1 MNGNNN
7 HNFQNKKPL
16 VVLEN
21 VSKQYP
27 GSTASAVDN
36 VSVSI
41 YEGELF
47 ALLGP
52 SGCGKTTIMRM
63 LAGFETPTSGK
74 IIIDGVDILHIPA
87 YERSVNMMFQSYAL
101 FPHMTVEQNIAFGL
115 KQEKLPKDEIRHRV
129 HDALKMVKMTEF
141 AKRKPRQLSG
151 GQQQRVALARS
162 LIKRPKLLLLD
173 EPLGALDRQNREH
186 TQMELINIQNML
198 GITFIMVTHD
208 QEEAMALANR
218 IAVMGNGNILKVGT
232 PEEIYEYPKS
242 KFVANFIGSINMFH
256 GEISENTKDGFVK
269 VRCNKTGTDIKVHSD
284 GELKKGR
291 EAWVAVR
298 PEEIEISTSPAPTN
312 ENQVE
317 GTIIDIAFMGDKI
330 IYHVSL
336 ASAKIVNV
344 SMPTA
349 ARNKNANLAL
359 NSKVYISWYE
369 TDGVVLTN

>member
-1 MNGNNN
+1 MSENKN
-7 HNFQNKKPL
+7 QEKKPF

-27 GSTASAVDN
+27 GSAVKAVDN
-36 VSVSI
+36 VSVSVF
-41 YEGELF
+41 EGELF

-63 LAGFETPTSGK
+63 LAGFETPTSGR
-74 IIIDGVDILHIPA
+74 IVIDGVDISNVPV

-101 FPHMTVEQNIAFGL
+101 FPHMSVEQNVAFGL
-115 KQEKLPKDEIRHRV
+115 KQENIPKDEIADRV
-129 HDALKMVKMTEF
+129 NEALQMVKISEF

-173 EPLGALDRQNREH
+173 EPLGALDRKTREH
-186 TQMELINIQNML
+186 TQMELINIQTML

-218 IAVMGNGNILKVGT
+218 IAVMGTGNILQVGT
-232 PEEIYEYPKS
+232 PEEIYEYPQS
-242 KFVANFIGSINMFH
+242 RFVATFIGSINMFH
-256 GEISENTKDGFVK
+256 GNVVDGNRDGFVR
-269 VRCNKTGTDIKVHSD
+269 VRCNKTSTDIKVQSSED
-284 GELKKGR
+284 FANGTEL
-291 EAWVAVR
+291 WVAVR
-298 PEEIEISTSPAPTN
+298 PEEMEISTVPAPVN
-312 ENQVE
+312 ENQIE
-317 GTIIDIAFMGDKI
+317 GTIIDVAYMGDKI

-336 ASAKIVNV
+336 ASSKIVHV

-349 ARNKNANLAL
+349 ARNKNSSLVL
-359 NSKVYISWYE
+359 GGKVYISWYE
-369 TDGVVLTN
+369 TDGVVVTK

>member
-1 MNGNNN
+1 MNGKN
-7 HNFQNKKPL
+7 HQNKKPL
-16 VVLEN
+16 VVLEK

-74 IIIDGVDILHIPA
+74 IIIDGEDILTIPA

-115 KQEKLPKDEIRHRV
+115 KQEKIAKDEIRHRV
-129 HDALKMVKMTEF
+129 DEALKMVKMQEF

-218 IAVMGNGNILKVGT
+218 IAVMGHGNILQVGT

-256 GEISENTKDGFVK
+256 GKVVEPTKDGFVK
-269 VRCNKTGTDIKVHSD
+269 VRCNKTSTDIKVQTED
-284 GELKKGR
+284 NLKEGK
-291 EAWVAVR
+291 ETWVAVR
-298 PEEIEISTSPAPTN
+298 PEEMELSITPAPTN
-312 ENQVE
+312 ENQIE
-317 GTIIDIAFMGDKI
+317 GKIIDIAFMGDKI

-336 ASAKIVNV
+336 ASSKIVNV

-369 TDGVVLTN
+369 TDGVVLTK